1 MLTTPLKTSLSRSFL
16 ILLFAILYGK
26 SFAQTQPPCTLACTD
41 ITKNT
46 DPGKCG
52 AIVTYNFTSGD
63 CGTVTSSHPSG
74 SFFPVG
80 ATTVNV
86 STTTGQKCS
95 FTVRVND
102 VEKPVISSVTATP
115 NELWSPN
122 HKMVPVAIKI
132 VSSDN
137 CGIAECKIIGITSNE
152 PVNGLGDGDTEPD
165 WQIVDNTH
173 VNLRAERSGTGNG
186 RIYTITV
193 QCTDTHRNSST
204 ATVTVRVPHDMSK
217 ENDKKINNDDKVK
230 EKHVTK
236 DKHEGAG
243 KEKKSKVK
251 GKKD

>member
-1 MLTTPLKTSLSRSFL
+1 MLTTHLKTSLCRSFL
-16 ILLFAILYGK
+16 ILLVAILYGK
-26 SFAQTQPPCTLACTD
+26 SFAQTQPPCTLTCTD
-41 ITKNT
+41 INKNN

-52 AIVTYNFTSGD
+52 AIVTYNLTSGD

-102 VEKPVISSVTATP
+102 NERPVIESVTATP
-115 NELWSPN
+115 NVLWSPN

-132 VSSDN
+132 VSRDN
-137 CGIAECKIIGITSNE
+137 CGIAECKIIGVTSNE

-173 VNLRAERSGTGNG
+173 VNLRAERSGRGNG
-186 RIYTITV
+186 RIYTVTV
-193 QCTDTHRNSST
+193 QCTDIHQSIST
-204 ATVTVRVPHDMSK
+204 STVQVTVPHDQSTK
-217 ENDKKINNDDKVK
+217 TLEKTDKTDKTDK
-230 EKHVTK
+230 NK
-236 DKHEGAG
+236 DLSLIHI
-243 KEKKSKVK
+243 
-251 GKKD
+251 